1 MNQKFER
8 ELGAVASST
17 SRIQG
22 LYRQWA
28 QKNDMLYGIV
38 QVLYILHLQGV
49 VTQKQIS
56 ESCETPKQT
65 INNVIRLFKEKNYIA
80 LGADG
85 ADKRQKLIRLTP
97 AGKKYMQKTLE
108 PYFRLN
114 EKVFGRLGFK
124 LIHQLVEG
132 LTALG
137 DTIELEMEL
146 YEVSSKW
153 ERKRTRR
160 EE

>member
-1 MNQKFER
+1 MNQKFES
-8 ELGAVASST
+8 ELGTIASSI

-22 LYRQWA
+22 LYQQWA
-28 QKNDMLYGIV
+28 QKNNMLYGVV
-38 QVLYILHLQGV
+38 QVLYILYLRGS

-65 INNVIRLFKEKNYIA
+65 VNNVIRLFKKEKYVI
-80 LGADG
+80 LGESG
-85 ADKRQKLIRLTP
+85 TDKRQKFIKLTP
-97 AGKKYMQKTLE
+97 AGKEYMQKILE

-114 EKVFGRLGFK
+114 EKVFDRLGSE
-124 LIHQLVEG
+124 LSHQLVEG

-153 ERKRTRR
+153 EKKTQKER
-160 EE
+160 